1 MTDKI
6 TGNNIYGVELKNTNR
21 VEIIYCKKCRWLMRS
36 SWIAQE
42 LLTTFDE
49 ELSEVALIPGTGG
62 IFEIKINDKLLW
74 SLKDEGR
81 FPDIKELKKRIR
93 DEIAPGK
100 SLGHTER

>member
-1 MTDKI
+1 
-6 TGNNIYGVELKNTNR
+6 
-21 VEIIYCKKCRWLMRS
+21 MRS

-81 FPDIKELKKRIR
+81 FPDIKELKKLLR